1 MEYEVDIIELK
12 KLMIEK
18 GYSTIG
24 DLSDA
29 SGVDRNTASEV
40 INGKKYP
47 SSMVMSKLGTAL
59 EMNSGQMGSIFFKV
73 KLA

>member
-1 MEYEVDIIELK
+1 MGYEVDTIELK

-18 GYSTIG
+18 GYDTIA

-29 SGVDRNTASEV
+29 SGIDRNTTSEV

-47 SSMVMSKLGTAL
+47 SSMVMTKLGNAL
-59 EMNSGQMGSIFFKV
+59 EMDSGQMGTIFFKL
-73 KLA
+73 KLT

>member
-29 SGVDRNTASEV
+29 SGVDRNTTSEV

>member
-29 SGVDRNTASEV
+29 SGVDRNTTSEV

-59 EMNSGQMGSIFFKV
+59 EMNSGQMGSIFFKA